1 MDENFNEEKLTKDN
15 VDYIKKA
22 KEYVNEILKEKEE
35 QNLTEI
41 EYYNRIYKTC
51 LEICEEE
58 KESDAFITLISSLL
72 FDVDN
77 IELFPD
83 NNDNN
88 NLKAFLHEINLD
100 DEIKEKIINLIN
112 EISNLK
118 NEEIKPNSLEGKII
132 EDAINIDNLSAV
144 GICRIFSKNNLIYDE
159 NEEEEIEDHENN
171 ISSIKIL
178 TNFVI
183 NVKNILNTEKGKE
196 IANKKIEFSLLFLKN
211 FYSEMNNK
219 NKLKL
224 IEDLEKDVL
233 KDKVKFYSKKAKK
246 ELIDIIEKE
255 KEKDNLREYLKNEL
269 ETQFERDNLERIYQ
283 RERAQTEKK
292 INKKQKEID
301 FKIREYEEKLKRKF
315 KINNEIE

>member
-1 MDENFNEEKLTKDN
+1 MENQNETEFTVEKIN
-15 VDYIKKA
+15 NIKKA
-22 KEYVNEILKEKEE
+22 KEYLKNIFKEKED
-35 QNLTEI
+35 LI
-41 EYYNRIYKTC
+41 DLKYYNKIYNTSIK
-51 LEICEEE
+51 ICKEEE
-58 KESDAFITLISSLL
+58 EADLFITGISSLL
-72 FDVDN
+72 FDIDN
-77 IELFPD
+77 TEIFP
-83 NNDNN
+83 N
-88 NLKAFLHEINLD
+88 NLDNENLQRFLEECELDEDTAEYIIIVVKEII
-100 DEIKEKIINLIN
+100 EFKK
-112 EISNLK
+112 SNFL
-118 NEEIKPNSLEGKII
+118 NKPNSLEGKII

-144 GICRIFSKNNLIYDE
+144 GICRIFSQNNLIYNE
-159 NEEEEIEDHENN
+159 NEEEEIEDNENN

-196 IANKKIEFSLLFLKN
+196 IANKKIEFSLVFLKN

>member
-1 MDENFNEEKLTKDN
+1 MENQNETEFTVEKIN
-15 VDYIKKA
+15 NIKKA
-22 KEYVNEILKEKEE
+22 KEYLKNIFKEKED
-35 QNLTEI
+35 LI
-41 EYYNRIYKTC
+41 DLKYYNKIYNTSIK
-51 LEICEEE
+51 ICKEEE
-58 KESDAFITLISSLL
+58 EADLFITGISSLL
-72 FDVDN
+72 FDIDN
-77 IELFPD
+77 TEIFP
-83 NNDNN
+83 N
-88 NLKAFLHEINLD
+88 NLDNENLQRFLEECELDEDTAEYIIIVVKEII
-100 DEIKEKIINLIN
+100 EFKK
-112 EISNLK
+112 SNFL
-118 NEEIKPNSLEGKII
+118 NKPNSLEGKII

-144 GICRIFSKNNLIYDE
+144 GICRIFSQNNLIYNE
-159 NEEEEIEDHENN
+159 NEEEEIEDNENN

-196 IANKKIEFSLLFLKN
+196 IANKKIEFSLVFLKN

-315 KINNEIE
+315 KINNEIK